1 MSAPPVILYIY
12 HPSLFSRKAQNLLT
26 IKKVPHLRVNVSPM
40 LPRPEITD
48 LLGIK
53 YRRIPLL
60 AIGNDVYCDTSL
72 IGNALERRFPSSEE
86 YGTLFPFRVGSQ
98 RADTGLVKLLAT
110 YWTEKILFGLAVG
123 SYSLDQLSPELLADR
138 VQYLGAAPDVEAL
151 KATQGPRTS
160 TFASHLALIEEQLSD
175 GRQWLLDTEVPG
187 LVDIDVHFMV
197 SWVQPESGVFR
208 SLAEIFDP
216 TVVPKTLEWL
226 ARVTEYLKQQNEKG
240 VASFSEI
247 SAEEA
252 AKLIVAAPCEDEKS
266 VGFVEVEARRL
277 GVGLG
282 DLVSVV
288 PTDNAKIASVGRL
301 VALNRNE
308 VIIEVTGSVGAIRL
322 HFPRLEFSIAKV

>member
-1 MSAPPVILYIY
+1 
-12 HPSLFSRKAQNLLT
+12 
-26 IKKVPHLRVNVSPM
+26 
-40 LPRPEITD
+40 
-48 LLGIK
+48 
-53 YRRIPLL
+53 
-60 AIGNDVYCDTSL
+60 
-72 IGNALERRFPSSEE
+72 EE

-123 SYSLDQLSPELLADR
+123 SHSLDQMSPELLADR

-197 SWVQPESGVFR
+197 SWVQPESREFK
-208 SLAEIFDP
+208 SLEEIFDP

-240 VASFSEI
+240 VASFTEI

-252 AKLIVAAPCEDEKS
+252 AKLIAAAPHEDEKS
-266 VGFVEVEARRL
+266 VGFVEAEARRL

-301 VALNRNE
+301 VALDRNE

-322 HFPRLEFSIAKV
+322 HFPRLEFSITKV